1 MFNKLRNLE
10 AIRLAMFLAPETPS
24 TIEEEEEADETYLRP
39 KLVVPSISLG
49 SGGWGAERGGEALK
63 KRTRTNRCVQVARR

>member
-24 TIEEEEEADETYLRP
+24 TIEEEEEADDRL
-39 KLVVPSISLG
+39 S
-49 SGGWGAERGGEALK
+49 
-63 KRTRTNRCVQVARR
+63 